1 MHCDGRGGGSR
12 GSEEGER
19 VRYLQL
25 PDHVFKLNLTALE
38 LKLYCDVWTM
48 TASGKAYWK
57 SNATI
62 ASQFDAHRS
71 TVIRAIN
78 KLESRSLLRRVESEN
93 GRYLEALISDE
104 GSSNPATGSNIAT
117 GRNPATRG
125 SKSATGGVA
134 TLQQS
139 SSRPATQ
146 IENNREVRIEKLN
159 RDSASLKF
167 PWNTSEFRDAW
178 NEWTEFRR
186 DQFKF
191 TYKTIKSEQLALHKL
206 HKESHGRQEVA
217 IDAIAESI
225 AGGYRGLRPKP
236 DSQGQQPGKSNSWA
250 RAIREKYQRNP
261 EYNSSQHDH

>member
-1 MHCDGRGGGSR
+1 M
-12 GSEEGER
+12 
-19 VRYLQL
+19 RYLQL
-25 PDHVFKLNLTALE
+25 PDHVFKLNMTALE

-93 GRYLEALISDE
+93 GRYLEALVPDE
-104 GSSNPATGSNIAT
+104 GSSNPATGSNLAT

-146 IENNREVRIEKLN
+146 IENNREVRREKKN
-159 RDSASLKF
+159 RESASLVL
-167 PWNTSEFRDAW
+167 PWESDAFRMAW
-178 NEWTEFRR
+178 DEWREYKRS
-186 DQFKF
+186 QFKF
-191 TYKTIKSEQLALHKL
+191 KYKTVKSEQIALHKL
-206 HKESHGRQEVA
+206 HRDSNGDERNAIEAIVA
-217 IDAIAESI
+217 AIAN
-225 AGGYRGLRPKP
+225 GYRGIFPSNK
-236 DSQGQQPGKSNSWA
+236 GKGGNVG
-250 RAIREKYQRNP
+250 RNL
-261 EYNSSQHDH
+261 DW